1 MQPTYLEPLGSVNFS
16 KFKTDI
22 SLRNTTQIVFSSS
35 SATVCLYDIHKL
47 DCFRDSPNWSHQ
59 FTWIPIL
66 DLKYL
71 LDNVSDSPDD
81 LYNWHISKVMFVNTS
96 TTARQSLAAVLVNI
110 NQNRSLVCF
119 FRSLSTAKCNI
130 TILVNGAL
138 TSLEWLPLID
148 IGCKPSESRSMN
160 STMDITDQDISKG
173 TNKTLS
179 SVLSVFDG
187 CFALG
192 FQQGLVGLLD
202 MCLTHT
208 RDDLLNDIPEAS
220 IAVERSHC
228 LNCFSCKQ
236 PISQSSND
244 NIEHS
249 LVYLD
254 ASVLRWNDFTYK
266 SVSGKTLSSIP
277 SAGVYVSA
285 LSYIPQLQGLAVG
298 FSFGGW
304 QLWSLDR
311 LNMEFCLR
319 QATPATPVVS
329 FNFLEPSDDPRFCC
343 FIWVGWQSKQ
353 ETESDG
359 VFRFTGKQNSAGNFQ
374 SPTVKLFQLSYR
386 RRYELFSNKHKEFNF
401 YYQDL
406 IGIAER
412 LSTTLSGD
420 KIDDNK
426 PQYTSRLLSVQSL
439 HAPGDFIMDN
449 NNYHHPNNNNNS
461 NAVISHSIGMIR
473 LIAFIWKFSESVIR
487 IGVFDLDRWYHAQM
501 PTYIRSDDTFV
512 SIFDALIPNQKVHLL
527 HTYLIES
534 SLMSFWSRIV
544 QRESNLIQYC
554 QSYPILINSTINSTN
569 NHHHHHHHYKRLRP
583 IPEIFLRPSSLSF
596 HCLIFWTNDISYN
609 NNNNILNF
617 SMTQQHRHRTTTNTT
632 HQYYDCIY
640 HLSRIMFV
648 SYQEECLIELNQFIK
663 KSSLNYKKFNIIQW
677 LSNAWKYGLLESPG
691 LDQFDDDEEFM
702 NLLNYTQNTT
712 LIKNKYTTDN
722 TTTTTNTTNINDYG
736 IHLTL
741 GDYYDQ
747 SIIDSLN
754 KLLYNLTT
762 EQFNSN
768 TIVDDDHDHNDDDDD
783 DCISSKR
790 HCKYRRIDQS
800 VNSSLYS
807 KGIKTLKKKYQYSL
821 DPCWVLLANCLLEH
835 GCINV
840 LKNLEN
846 LSPLGQDS
854 PINLNFKYSWIW
866 LRFCRLKSRFDKLTS
881 VLFMTKSSNEVESV
895 LSNSTDHS
903 HSRIPDL
910 LELGCTINQIQLLA
924 TLAKHWFI
932 GKNHNSIMN
941 NPRQFH
947 LSTKLSLT
955 SRQHPI
961 EFSIKTYLSY
971 AKLVVFLFRLG
982 LLPQANERFNDNK
995 FFTDSSYRINNTV
1008 LLPYNSSM
1016 LTETISELRCTRHH
1030 PVDFDNNDNN
1040 DCNTNRLTS
1049 ISDHILYS
1057 SLQAPSKH
1065 LNNSNHT
1072 YDNYLTNSEVHD
1084 IWKEQEHLTSS
1095 SSSSSSSATLKP
1107 TNSSHPSNQ
1116 NQSSLDN
1123 NELPNWL
1130 NYPPNNLQSLCALW
1144 QLPYNRQI
1152 KKSRLIILGF
1162 ILCDSAAETLF
1173 HQSNYD
1179 EHYNGPIDEDNTDVN
1194 NNSNNNVISNEK
1206 TQTTQMINNIKSTNS
1221 SSLRALQLC
1230 RYVMSLFIKEFP
1242 SVYSLIPTIISLW
1255 LMDRG
1260 YFQESISSDII
1271 SFIMNSTEIQSSISS
1286 YYQIHNDLF
1295 PNQTNLIIHLFKK
1308 YDQGDLIHELL
1319 KHLTNYNNNNS
1330 SLLNYNPNNLK
1341 VQLSFQQ
1348 LFNKI
1353 TTINST
1359 IMNNN
1364 NSDHKLNMK
1373 PIGAPYL
1380 ALSKLRNLIH
1390 KMNRLHNQTPLP
1402 TKVLNSID
1410 KLARNSLIQLAE
1422 ICRQA
1427 GRLSDLISL
1436 GLNSWEAKVLFEY
1449 YEKTGQQ
1456 NLLFHCLIA
1465 RSQYQTALEIF
1476 NNYHGV
1482 LPYHKTK
1489 LLHGNTTNSTV
1500 DHDEHVQRLQQLDLM
1515 IQLMNSCLPL
1525 LNTNNEFNQK
1535 SIPSNY
1541 YNHQMDH
1548 YKALANEYVNMDD
1561 IQTNSESSSFIHHND
1576 DDDNHH
1582 NNNIVDNNIF
1592 ESIHHRQPSS
1602 SSILS
1607 SSSFTQSQSSLPQM
1621 DHGNFIA
1628 YKQTTPLIYPLT
1640 DLKKSNQLKKPT
1652 LNKYQLNS
1660 RIGNPYSYDNM
1671 DDDGD
1676 DDRHLI
1682 EDEIIR
1688 NNRINKSN
1696 SWLLTTNKKSR
1707 QEFWNTFK
1715 ELQDLHE
1722 SCGLNSNIWLN
1733 DSRCRLMD
1741 YTTINTTNSTVV
1753 TPTQPVNLNESRL
1766 KLTKKREFPSKDDDL
1781 GKYLFKCIYTPPSCG
1796 RKQIHSN
1803 TITNRLMAS
1812 SNSLFNNSISSP
1824 FNQKP
1829 ISILKTKM
1837 CLSNKEI
1844 SVTTMADSMKTTIT
1858 TTTTTTT
1865 AAATIVSSSSSL
1877 PSSLLFSTSLN
1888 PVISSS
1894 SSSST
1899 SSSSSSSLSRS
1910 TYTTNIT
1917 NCSNIKNS
1925 SHLMNENNLLRNE
1938 LNLIKNTT
1946 DQEISNKIYDNNNDD
1961 CNVDEDD
1968 DDCDVTLNLSTVR
1981 PSIVNTEKFQHK
1993 LLQDNVNNK
2002 CNEFTFSAPHRLSL
2016 TPSNTPIVNKSME
2029 KNEFLF
2035 SAPLVNKTIKH
2046 NQSIDNNIDKVSV
2059 LPISMDES
2067 NQSSSNATTTTT
2079 TNTTDNNND
2088 FDESTINCDQ
2098 MNTAKTTYLIEL
2110 DNTTSLTKTPIV
2122 TPIKLQNPTVVL
2134 DQFHTKETTYQL
2146 INNDVDNKED
2156 TTPKVTVKSRK
2167 TQSILDHLDSLHQQ
2181 HNYHHYHYPYQ
2192 PIDMDDNDD
2201 NSSVTSSMTDSSETV
2216 RRSTRRVRP
2225 PKRYDSSAV

>member
-47 DCFRDSPNWSHQ
+47 ECFRDSPNWSHQ
-59 FTWIPIL
+59 FTWIPVL

-71 LDNVSDSPDD
+71 LDNVLESPDD
-81 LYNWHISKVMFVNTS
+81 LYNWHISKVIFVNTS
-96 TTARQSLAAVLVNI
+96 TTARQSLAAVLVNT

-130 TILVNGAL
+130 AILINGAI

-148 IGCKPSESRSMN
+148 IGCKSSESHSMN
-160 STMDITDQDISKG
+160 STMDITDQDTSKG

-179 SVLSVFDG
+179 SVLSIFDG

-208 RDDLLNDIPEAS
+208 RDDLSNDQPETS

-228 LNCFSCKQ
+228 LHCFSCKQ
-236 PISQSSND
+236 PISQPSDD
-244 NIEHS
+244 NVEHS

-359 VFRFTGKQNSAGNFQ
+359 VFKFTGKQNSIGNFQ

-449 NNYHHPNNNNNS
+449 NNNHHPNHTTNNTTIIN
-461 NAVISHSIGMIR
+461 HSVGMIR
-473 LIAFIWKFSESVIR
+473 LIAFIWKFSESIIR
-487 IGVFDLDRWYHAQM
+487 IGLFDLDRWYHAQM

-512 SIFDALIPNQKVHLL
+512 SIFDALIPNQKVQLL

-544 QRESNLIQYC
+544 QRESNLIKSC
-554 QSYPILINSTINSTN
+554 QLYPIQFKPNHIN
-569 NHHHHHHHYKRLRP
+569 HYHYKRSRP
-583 IPEIFLRPSSLSF
+583 IPEVFLRPSSLSF
-596 HCLIFWTNDISYN
+596 HCLLFWTNDTSN
-609 NNNNILNF
+609 HNSILNF
-617 SMTQQHRHRTTTNTT
+617 SITQPNRHRTTTTT
-632 HQYYDCIY
+632 TTPIYQYYDCVY

-648 SYQEECLIELNQFIK
+648 SCQEECIIELNRFTQRSLSM
-663 KSSLNYKKFNIIQW
+663 SSLNVDQSPYNKKFNLIQW
-677 LSNAWKYGLLESPG
+677 LSNAWRYGLLESPG
-691 LDQFDDDEEFM
+691 LDQLDDEEFI

-712 LIKNKYTTDN
+712 LISSNRNYTTDN
-722 TTTTTNTTNINDYG
+722 NDYG
-736 IHLTL
+736 IHLTI

-747 SIIDSLN
+747 SMIDSLN
-754 KLLYNLTT
+754 RLLCNLTT
-762 EQFNSN
+762 EQLTNHPLN
-768 TIVDDDHDHNDDDDD
+768 MNHTHVVDDDVDDDDD
-783 DCISSKR
+783 DCIPSKR
-790 HCKYRRIDQS
+790 HSKYRRIDQS
-800 VNSSLYS
+800 MNVHSIRIR
-807 KGIKTLKKKYQYSL
+807 KVKKKYQYSL
-821 DPCWVLLANCLLEH
+821 DPCWVLLANCCLEH

-840 LKNLEN
+840 LKNLDN
-846 LSPLGQDS
+846 LSPPGQDS
-854 PINLNFKYSWIW
+854 PVNLNFKYSWIW

-881 VLFMTKSSNEVESV
+881 VLFMPKSSDEAESV
-895 LSNSTDHS
+895 LSNSTDHG

-924 TLAKHWFI
+924 TLSKHWFI
-932 GKNHNSIMN
+932 GKNYNSTTTTTN
-941 NPRQFH
+941 SPRLH
-947 LSTKLSLT
+947 LST

-961 EFSIKTYLSY
+961 EISIKTYLSY

-982 LLPQANERFNDNK
+982 LLPQTDERLNDNK
-995 FFTDSSYRINNTV
+995 FSTDSFYRVNSTV

-1030 PVDFDNNDNN
+1030 PVDLDMNNNNNNSN

-1049 ISDHILYS
+1049 LSEHILYA

-1065 LNNSNHT
+1065 FNNSNCT
-1072 YDNYLTNSEVHD
+1072 NDNSFTNNEVYD

-1095 SSSSSSSATLKP
+1095 LSSSSSAGTSKP
-1107 TNSSHPSNQ
+1107 INSSHHSNRV
-1116 NQSSLDN
+1116 QSSLN
-1123 NELPNWL
+1123 SNELPDWL
-1130 NYPPNNLQSLCALW
+1130 SYPPKNLQSMCALW

-1152 KKSRLIILGF
+1152 KKSRLILLGF
-1162 ILCDSAAETLF
+1162 ILCDSAAETLL
-1173 HQSNYD
+1173 HSNDD
-1179 EHYNGPIDEDNTDVN
+1179 EYLNDLLDQDHTDI
-1194 NNSNNNVISNEK
+1194 SNNNNNDLVNSNGK
-1206 TQTTQMINNIKSTNS
+1206 VQTTQMIDHIKSTNS

-1242 SVYSLIPTIISLW
+1242 TVYSLVPTIISLW

-1260 YFQESISSDII
+1260 YFQESISSDIM
-1271 SFIMNSTEIQSSISS
+1271 SFIMNSSEIPSS
-1286 YYQIHNDLF
+1286 YQIHSDIF
-1295 PNQTNLIIHLFKK
+1295 PNQIHFIIHLFNM
-1308 YDQGDLIHELL
+1308 YGQGDLIHDLL
-1319 KHLTNYNNNNS
+1319 KHLTNNNNS
-1330 SLLNYNPNNLK
+1330 SSLNYNSNNLK
-1341 VQLSFQQ
+1341 VPLSFRQF
-1348 LFNKI
+1348 FNK
-1353 TTINST
+1353 TST
-1359 IMNNN
+1359 ITPTPTPPNSITMNHNNN
-1364 NSDHKLNMK
+1364 NNHKFNMK

-1380 ALSKLRNLIH
+1380 ALSKLRNLIY

-1402 TKVLNSID
+1402 IKVLNSID
-1410 KLARNSLIQLAE
+1410 KLARNSFIQLTE

-1465 RSQYQTALEIF
+1465 RSHYQTAMDIL
-1476 NNYHGV
+1476 NN
-1482 LPYHKTK
+1482 
-1489 LLHGNTTNSTV
+1489 NNNNSTNPIHSTIHTL
-1500 DHDEHVQRLQQLDLM
+1500 DNDNNDQRFQVELMKQL
-1515 IQLMNSCLPL
+1515 IHSCLPL
-1525 LNTNNEFNQK
+1525 LNLNELNHK
-1535 SIPSNY
+1535 SAPL
-1541 YNHQMDH
+1541 DH
-1548 YKALANEYVNMDD
+1548 FKALANEYVNLDD
-1561 IQTNSESSSFIHHND
+1561 YQTNSESSSFIHRHHHVD
-1576 DDDNHH
+1576 DDDDDQHH
-1582 NNNIVDNNIF
+1582 
-1592 ESIHHRQPSS
+1592 
-1602 SSILS
+1602 L
-1607 SSSFTQSQSSLPQM
+1607 FTQSQSSLPSQM
-1621 DHGNFIA
+1621 DHRDFIT

-1640 DLKKSNQLKKPT
+1640 DLKKPKQPT
-1652 LNKYQLNS
+1652 PSSLSSLSLSNKYPLNS
-1660 RIGNPYSYDNM
+1660 HIGNQYFYDNM
-1671 DDDGD
+1671 DDNNNNNN
-1676 DDRHLI
+1676 HHNI
-1682 EDEIIR
+1682 EDDMIR
-1688 NNRINKSN
+1688 NNRIHKSN

-1741 YTTINTTNSTVV
+1741 YTTTTTNNNTTTANSTVT

-1766 KLTKKREFPSKDDDL
+1766 KLNRKREYPLKDDDL
-1781 GKYLFKCIYTPPSCG
+1781 DKYLFKCIYTPPSCR
-1796 RKQIHSN
+1796 RKQSHSN
-1803 TITNRLMAS
+1803 TVTNRLIPS

-1829 ISILKTKM
+1829 ISILKTKI
-1837 CLSNKEI
+1837 CSSNKEI
-1844 SVTTMADSMKTTIT
+1844 SASTMADSMKTTIT
-1858 TTTTTTT
+1858 TTTT
-1865 AAATIVSSSSSL
+1865 AAVATIVSSSSS
-1877 PSSLLFSTSLN
+1877 SLFSTSLN
-1888 PVISSS
+1888 PII
-1894 SSSST
+1894 SSST
-1899 SSSSSSSLSRS
+1899 SISPFPYS
-1910 TYTTNIT
+1910 TLTTNVVT
-1917 NCSNIKNS
+1917 SCSNVKDS
-1925 SHLMNENNLLRNE
+1925 SYLMKENNLLNM
-1938 LNLIKNTT
+1938 NNNTT
-1946 DQEISNKIYDNNNDD
+1946 HEEISSNIHDNDDD
-1961 CNVDEDD
+1961 CNVDEN

-1981 PSIVNTEKFQHK
+1981 PSIVNIEKFQHNK

-2002 CNEFTFSAPHRLSL
+2002 CNEFTFSAPRRISL
-2016 TPSNTPIVNKSME
+2016 TSSNTPIINKSME

-2035 SAPLVNKTIKH
+2035 SAPLINKSAIKP
-2046 NQSIDNNIDKVSV
+2046 NQSIENDIDKVTV
-2059 LPISMDES
+2059 LPISMNES
-2067 NQSSSNATTTTT
+2067 NQCSYTTI
-2079 TNTTDNNND
+2079 NNND
-2088 FDESTINCDQ
+2088 NDSYGSTSNSDQ
-2098 MNTAKTTYLIEL
+2098 LMNTSKIYFMDL
-2110 DNTTSLTKTPIV
+2110 DNTPSLTKAPIFTP
-2122 TPIKLQNPTVVL
+2122 PKLQNPAPIL
-2134 DQFHTKETTYQL
+2134 DQIHTNETIHDQL
-2146 INNDVDNKED
+2146 TNNDIDNKED
-2156 TTPKVTVKSRK
+2156 ITPRVAVKSRK
-2167 TQSILDHLDSLHQQ
+2167 KRDHQPHHKTSTHSSQLTTESIFDHLNRLHQEQ
-2181 HNYHHYHYPYQ
+2181 NHYPTHQ
-2192 PIDMDDNDD
+2192 SIDMDDFDD
-2201 NSSVTSSMTDSSETV
+2201 TSSVTSSMTDSSETV